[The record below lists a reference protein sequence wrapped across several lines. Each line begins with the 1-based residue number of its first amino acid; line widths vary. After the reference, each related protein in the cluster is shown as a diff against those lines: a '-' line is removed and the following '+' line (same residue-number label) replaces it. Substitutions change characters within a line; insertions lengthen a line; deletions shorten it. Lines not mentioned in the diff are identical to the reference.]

1 MLKLVAKWKVWYAR
15 FQLELAVHE
24 EEELRTAATE
34 LRRLTIPK
42 LERALETAELDLEL
56 SRFIEGGRK

>member
-1 MLKLVAKWKVWYAR
+1 MFSIVAKWKVWYAR
-15 FQLELAVHE
+15 FQLETAIRE

-34 LRRLTIPK
+34 LRRITIPK
-42 LERALETAELDLEL
+42 LERALETAEIGLEL